1 MNGLCSKS
9 FRKNK
14 SETNL
19 GDWRKNSIVTL
30 RDTLCSKIKRP
41 KGLLLLLNGIPIVG
55 KIFRN
60 LGQGGYRLQRPLARE
75 FVSSSACFETQGRR
89 KFWKSVASIN
99 TVGIICPPGWDRVT
113 FSVKIWL
120 GAWAPRAPW
129 FRQRPE
135 WILHDS
141 PRGLFFLQCGLDQGY
156 LAYSTTFVLH
166 LKSDVIVSSF
176 KNILNSVVYR

>member
-14 SETNL
+14 SKTNL

-60 LGQGGYRLQRPLARE
+60 LGQGGYRLQRPEARE

-120 GAWAPRAPW
+120 GAWAPGPLGSGNDQNE
-129 FRQRPE
+129 FFM
-135 WILHDS
+135 I
-141 PRGLFFLQCGLDQGY
+141 PRV
-156 LAYSTTFVLH
+156 A
-166 LKSDVIVSSF
+166 SSF
-176 KNILNSVVYR
+176 FNAVWIKDTWLTLRHLYYIWKVTSSYHLLKIYWIQ